1 MGFSGGGN
9 HAETIAAVIFATAP
23 TM

>member
-9 HAETIAAVIFATAP
+9 HAGTIAAVIFATAP